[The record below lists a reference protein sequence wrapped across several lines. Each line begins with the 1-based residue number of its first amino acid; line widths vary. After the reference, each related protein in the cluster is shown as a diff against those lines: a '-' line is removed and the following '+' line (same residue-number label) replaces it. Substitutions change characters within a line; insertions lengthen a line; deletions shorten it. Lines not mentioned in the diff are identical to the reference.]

1 MKERIE
7 NFLLSESEKKF
18 TAEALSDIF
27 EAKDSDSFKALVK
40 SLNALTDEAKIILDE
55 KHRYQHIR
63 HTTYR
68 TGVLDV
74 KDKGFAFL
82 SLDDEDGDDLYIA
95 PNKLKDAMHKDR
107 VLVKVEKSKRG
118 LRKEGDVKRVLE
130 RHLSM
135 LIGTVIKRGNRY
147 EVISDEQNIKHRILI
162 RKNGLNGAKEH
173 DKVQA
178 TITRYAH
185 RGIIEVE
192 IVHIIGHM
200 NQAGVDILSKILKH
214 NVDPAFPKAVLNEAE
229 QYQKINPA
237 DYQNRK
243 DYRDHT
249 IITIDG
255 ETAKDF
261 DDAIEVYEIDEDT
274 YYLGVHIADVSH
286 YVSEDSLL
294 DKEAYKRG
302 TSIYLVDRVIPMLPE
317 NLSNNLCSLMPGVD
331 RLAVSCEMHIT
342 KNGTI
347 KEHHIF
353 PSVIRSK
360 ARMTYTKVNKILN
373 NDEALQKEYK
383 SLKSMFFTMADL
395 AKILRTKRTEKG
407 SIHFE
412 TDEPMIHL
420 DKAGRAVDVSL
431 VERGESEKII
441 EEFMLIANQVV
452 AEHVHWLSLPF
463 IYRIHEQPKEE
474 KLEKLLTMSQAL
486 GFKVKGKSE
495 ISHRELQK
503 LLQKVEDT
511 ASEKGINLM
520 MLRSM
525 QKAVYSE
532 RNIGHFGLA
541 FDHYT
546 HFTSPIRRYPDL
558 IVHRLLR
565 EYFFKQNQTEKIIK
579 HYETAMPLVAK
590 QASDKERSAIA
601 LERDILDMK
610 KAEYMSQFIGQKFEG
625 TISSVTSF
633 GVYVSLPNTIEGL
646 VHISELDDDYYN
658 FNEDLLILVG
668 ERKKRVYRI
677 GESVTVEVTGTNIFD
692 GEIDFK
698 IR

>member
-1 MKERIE
+1 MKETIE
-7 NFLLSESEKKF
+7 TFLQKEPKKKY

-27 EAKDSDSFKALVK
+27 SAKDSESFKALIK
-40 SLNALTDEAKIILDE
+40 ALNTLTDEAKIILDE
-55 KHRYQHIR
+55 KNRYQHIQ
-63 HTTYR
+63 HTPYF

-82 SLDDEDGDDLYIA
+82 KLDDSDLDDVYIA
-95 PNKLKDAMHKDR
+95 PNKLRDAMHKDR
-107 VLVKVEKSKRG
+107 VLVKVESSKRG
-118 LRKEGDVKRVLE
+118 IRKEGDVIRVLD
-130 RHLSM
+130 RYLTT
-135 LIGTVIKRGNRY
+135 LIGTVIKRGNRF
-147 EVISDEQNIKHRILI
+147 EIISDEKNIKQRILV

-173 DKVQA
+173 DKVQV

-192 IVHIIGHM
+192 IIHIIGHM

-214 NVDPAFPKAVLNEAE
+214 NVDPAFPKAVLDEAK
-229 QYQKINPA
+229 QYQTIDPK
-237 DYQNRK
+237 DYQGRK
-243 DYRDHT
+243 DYRDRK

-261 DDAIEVYEIDEDT
+261 DDAVEVYKIDEDT

-286 YVSEDSLL
+286 YVKEESQL

-317 NLSNNLCSLMPGVD
+317 NLSNNLCSLMPNVD
-331 RLAVSCEMHIT
+331 RLAISCEMHIS

-347 KEHHIF
+347 KEHHVF
-353 PSVIRSK
+353 PSVIRSH
-360 ARMTYTKVNKILN
+360 ARMTYTKVNQILSG
-373 NDEALQKEYK
+373 DKTLQADYET
-383 SLKSMFFTMADL
+383 LMPMFFEMAEL
-395 AKILRTKRTEKG
+395 AKILREKRTQKG

-412 TDEPMIHL
+412 TEEPMIHL
-420 DKAGRAVDVSL
+420 DKAGRAIDVSL
-431 VERGESEKII
+431 RERGESEKII

-452 AEHVHWLSLPF
+452 AEHVSWLSLPF

-474 KLEKLLTMSQAL
+474 KLEKLLTMAQAL
-486 GFKVKGKSE
+486 GFKVKGKHE

-541 FDHYT
+541 FEHYT

-565 EYFFKQNQTEKIIK
+565 EYFFNQNQTEKTLR
-579 HYETAMPLVAK
+579 HYENIMPLIAR
-590 QASDKERSAIA
+590 QTSEKERSAID
-601 LERDILDMK
+601 LERDVLDMK
-610 KAEYMSQFIGQKFEG
+610 KAEYMSQFIGEKFEG
-625 TISSVTSF
+625 TISSVTAF
-633 GVYVSLPNTIEGL
+633 GVYVSLSNTIEGL

-677 GESVTVEVTGTNIFD
+677 GETVTVEVTGTNIFD